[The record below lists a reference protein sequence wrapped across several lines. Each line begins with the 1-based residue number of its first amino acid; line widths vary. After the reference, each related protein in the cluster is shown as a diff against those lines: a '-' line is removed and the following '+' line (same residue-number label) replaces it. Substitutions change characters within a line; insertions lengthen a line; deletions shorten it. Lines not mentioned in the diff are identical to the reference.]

1 MNADIATNAVEV
13 LTRFEGFVYPNE
25 RTLHPLWSVLIVLYP
40 YITGLV
46 AGAFIMA
53 SLVRVFKVKALEPV
67 YRLSLLTAL
76 SFLLCATMPLLLHL
90 GHPER
95 CYEIMMTPHLT
106 SPMAMF
112 GFVYAWY
119 LMAVLLLELW
129 FDYRRDFVVWS
140 KTENSFR
147 GILYRAFMLG
157 VTDVSEPALRLDN
170 KMGRIISVIGIPSA
184 FLLHGYV
191 GFIFG
196 SIKANPWWGNV
207 LMPIIFI
214 LSAIVSGMALCVFI
228 YMFLCWARRVTV
240 DIHCLD
246 LMAMFLFF
254 ALVIDA
260 GVEGLDWMHR
270 LYSAE
275 EEIEIL
281 KSVAA
286 GKLFYTLLVGQAL
299 LGTLVPLLLLG
310 SLQLFRKRVAEI
322 NRKRM
327 YFASAI
333 LILIGV
339 LAMRWNVVIGGQLF
353 SKSLR
358 GFMSY
363 KMEFA
368 GHEGWLLALIVLC
381 MPLVILT
388 FMVKFFLATD
398 LPTAENVVP
407 GAKLRSHDR
416 GGLET
421 DGHESARVRAIVN

>member
-1 MNADIATNAVEV
+1 
-13 LTRFEGFVYPNE
+13 
-25 RTLHPLWSVLIVLYP
+25 
-40 YITGLV
+40 
-46 AGAFIMA
+46 
-53 SLVRVFKVKALEPV
+53 
-67 YRLSLLTAL
+67 
-76 SFLLCATMPLLLHL
+76 
-90 GHPER
+90 
-95 CYEIMMTPHLT
+95 
-106 SPMAMF
+106 MAMF

-129 FDYRRDFVVWS
+129 FDYRRDFVVWG
-140 KTENSFR
+140 KTTTGLRS
-147 GILYRAFMLG
+147 IIYRAFLIG
-157 VTDVSEPALRLDN
+157 VDDVSAPALRVDN
-170 KMGRIISVIGIPSA
+170 FMGRAISIIGIPSA

-214 LSAIVSGMALCVFI
+214 LSAVVSGMALCVFI
-228 YMFLCWARRVTV
+228 YMFLCWARRAT
-240 DIHCLD
+240 IEMRCLD

-254 ALVIDA
+254 ALVVDA
-260 GVEGLDWMHR
+260 AIEGLDWLHR

-275 EEIEIL
+275 EEIEVI
-281 KSVAA
+281 KSVAS

-299 LGTLVPLLLLG
+299 LGTLVPLMLLG
-310 SLQLFRKRVAEI
+310 GLQIFRKKVSDL

-327 YFASAI
+327 YFASAL
-333 LILIGV
+333 LILTGV

-368 GHEGWLLALIVLC
+368 GHEGWLLALVVLSL
-381 MPLVILT
+381 PFIILT
-388 FMVKFFLATD
+388 ILVKYFLATD

-407 GAKLRSHDR
+407 GATPR
-416 GGLET
+416 G
-421 DGHESARVRAIVN
+421 ESFSPSIVPGIGESVPTRAGAK

>member
-1 MNADIATNAVEV
+1 MEATSILVEA
-13 LTRFEGFVYPNE
+13 LPRFEGFAYPNE
-25 RTLHPLWSVLIVLYP
+25 RTLHPLWSVLIVVYP

-53 SLVRVFKVKALEPV
+53 SLVRVFKVKPLEPV

-76 SFLLCATMPLLLHL
+76 AFLLCAPLPLLFHL

-95 CYEIMMTPHLT
+95 SFEIMMTPHLS

-112 GFVYAWY
+112 GFIYAWY

-129 FDYRRDFVVWS
+129 FDYRRDFVEWS
-140 KTENSFR
+140 KTESGFH
-147 GILYRAFMLG
+147 GILYRAFTLG
-157 VTDVSEPALRLDN
+157 VNDLSEPALRLDAR
-170 KMGRIISVIGIPSA
+170 MGRIISIIGIPSA

-214 LSAIVSGMALCVFI
+214 FSAIVSGMALCVFV
-228 YMFLCWARRVTV
+228 YMVLSWARRNPP
-240 DIHCLD
+240 DMRCLD
-246 LMAMFLFF
+246 LMAKFLFF

-260 GVEGLDWMHR
+260 GIEALDWMHR
-270 LYSAE
+270 LYSADE
-275 EEIEIL
+275 TIEVL
-281 KSVAA
+281 KSLAA
-286 GKLFYTLLVGQAL
+286 GKLFYTLLVGQACM
-299 LGTLVPLLLLG
+299 GTLMPFVLLG
-310 SLQLFRKRVAEI
+310 STQLFHKRITDLA
-322 NRKRM
+322 RKRM
-327 YFASAI
+327 YFASAV
-333 LILIGV
+333 LILVGV

-368 GHEGWLLALIVLC
+368 GHEGWMLSLALLCLPFALLA
-381 MPLVILT
+381 M
-388 FMVKFFLATD
+388 FVKYFL
-398 LPTAENVVP
+398 PVH
-407 GAKLRSHDR
+407 LRSNRPPLAAPPAMELSTPKDR
-416 GGLET
+416 
-421 DGHESARVRAIVN
+421 N